1 MLYTELTVVLL
12 ILWTKGKMQNGLN
25 KLIFIN
31 KSNSIIHDNKSS
43 VLFSGSVLFC
53 YHRIRS
59 VYEIRSVSLGAPYV

>member
-31 KSNSIIHDNKSS
+31 KSNSVIHDMNPPFCF
-43 VLFSGSVLFC
+43 LVLFC
-53 YHRIRS
+53 FVIT
-59 VYEIRSVSLGAPYV
+59 EYVLYTK